1 MPLHF
6 KLPFLPPSVNHAYFQ
21 KGNRRILTAKG
32 KKFKVEVKTHIA
44 RNCPHV
50 LDFFN
55 REDPYTI
62 IFSLYF
68 EAVHTVGKTAKSRY
82 KKIDVS
88 NRVKLLEDALT
99 DACGHDD
106 SQHMIVAACKSTV
119 PAGEEPHVEVWA
131 FNQIEEECP
140 IDEWVGRQPR

>member
-1 MPLHF
+1 MLYF

-32 KKFKVEVKTHIA
+32 RKFKVEVKTYIA
-44 RNCPHV
+44 RQCPEA

-55 REDPYTI
+55 QQDPYTV
-62 IFSLYF
+62 IFNLVF
-68 EAVHTVGKTAKSRY
+68 ESVYTKGKTAQSRY

-106 SQHMIVAACKSTV
+106 SQHQIVAAAKST
-119 PAGEEPHVEVWA
+119 AENEEPHVEVWA
-131 FNQIEEECP
+131 FNQLKEECP
-140 IDEWVGRQPR
+140 IDEWIGQWPR